1 LLRGA
6 FITNLMLT
14 NAKSALAQLIIDL
27 FKRKR
32 LLAITL
38 LRSLTA
44 TKADLTLLPLLD
56 PKGSCNSGVQIH
68 RYLQMA
74 RFLMS

>member
-1 LLRGA
+1 MLRGA
-6 FITNLMLT
+6 LITNLMLT

-27 FKRKR
+27 FKRKQ

-56 PKGSCNSGVQIH
+56 PKGSCNSGTQIH

>member
-6 FITNLMLT
+6 LITNLMLA
-14 NAKSALAQLIIDL
+14 NGKSALAQLIIDL

-56 PKGSCNSGVQIH
+56 PKGSCNSGAQIH

>member
-6 FITNLMLT
+6 LITNLMLA
-14 NAKSALAQLIIDL
+14 NAKSALAQLIFDL

-44 TKADLTLLPLLD
+44 TKADLTLLQLLD
-56 PKGSCNSGVQIH
+56 PKGSCNRGAQIH
-68 RYLQMA
+68 
-74 RFLMS
+74 